1 MYVVLVFYKIIVVV
15 SDTKIIYL
23 VKQKLYH
30 RITYTKDINI
40 ALIST
45 SEV

>member
-1 MYVVLVFYKIIVVV
+1 MYVGYRITDFV

-30 RITYTKDINI
+30 RIAYTKDINI
-40 ALIST
+40 ALILT
-45 SEV
+45 WEV